1 MSSLHNCAC
10 AIFICFQAI
19 SGEGDFVIATGSS
32 GAEDVQ
38 IKIWTP
44 TKVIIVTPVVL
55 KFVFI
60 CITRRSFPLRL
71 HALSTKVVFRF
82 GRC

>member
-1 MSSLHNCAC
+1 MSSLHNCAYT
-10 AIFICFQAI
+10 ILTCFQAI

-44 TKVIIVTPVVL
+44 TKVII
-55 KFVFI
+55 
-60 CITRRSFPLRL
+60 S
-71 HALSTKVVFRF
+71 
-82 GRC
+82 